1 MIFIYRIFINII
13 LIFSPFIILFR
24 IFKKKENLKSFLEK
38 YCFFSKKKIIG
49 NLIWI
54 HVASVGELMSVIP
67 LINKLEN
74 NKKIRQIL
82 ITSTTVSSSKIFDKF
97 KFKKTIHQF
106 FPIDNNYLSMK
117 FLKYWQ
123 PKLAIFVESE
133 IWPNMLKNINKR
145 SINHI
150 LLNARITKKTFKKWK
165 KIDSFAKEL
174 FQSFNG
180 VYPQNNET
188 YNFLRKFKCKK
199 IRKLGNLKYT
209 NTLTRVADGI
219 DKNLYKKKI
228 IWCAS
233 STHGD
238 EEVISG
244 YAHIKIKK
252 NITNLLTIIIPRH
265 INRCDEIINSLKNL
279 NLKIHLHS
287 SKSKIPHDVD
297 IYLVDTYGE
306 TKSFFKISKVVFL
319 GGSIVEHGGQNP
331 LEAARFGCKILHGK
345 HISNFSEIYSIL
357 SKNNQS
363 TKIRSQKHLINVLK
377 KNLNQKNNSGVFIN
391 KLNKTGNDILK
402 KTRNEILKFI

>member
-238 EEVISG
+238 EEVISS

-252 NITNLLTIIIPRH
+252 KITNLLTIIIPRH
-265 INRCDEIINSLKNL
+265 INRCDEIINSLKDL

-363 TKIRSQKHLINVLK
+363 TKIRSQKHLINVLT
-377 KNLNQKNNSGVFIN
+377 KNLSQKNNSGVFIN
-391 KLNKTGNDILK
+391 KLNRTGNEILK
-402 KTRNEILKFI
+402 QTRDEILKFI

>member
-54 HVASVGELMSVIP
+54 HVASVGELMSIIP

-238 EEVISG
+238 EEVISS

-252 NITNLLTIIIPRH
+252 KITNLLTIIIPRH
-265 INRCDEIINSLKNL
+265 INRCDEIINSLKDL

-363 TKIRSQKHLINVLK
+363 TKIRSQKHLINVLT
-377 KNLNQKNNSGVFIN
+377 KNLSQKNNSGVFIN
-391 KLNKTGNDILK
+391 KLNRTGNEILK
-402 KTRNEILKFI
+402 QTRDEILKFI

>member
-54 HVASVGELMSVIP
+54 HVASVGELMSIIP

-238 EEVISG
+238 EEVISS

-252 NITNLLTIIIPRH
+252 KITNLLTIIIPRH
-265 INRCDEIINSLKNL
+265 INRCDEIINSLKDL

>member
-1 MIFIYRIFINII
+1 M
-13 LIFSPFIILFR
+13 
-24 IFKKKENLKSFLEK
+24 
-38 YCFFSKKKIIG
+38 
-49 NLIWI
+49 
-54 HVASVGELMSVIP
+54 ASVGELMSVIP

-74 NKKIRQIL
+74 NKKIKQIL

-133 IWPNMLKNINKR
+133 IWPNMLKNINKE

-150 LLNARITKKTFKKWK
+150 LLNARITKKTFKKWR
-165 KIDSFAKEL
+165 KIDSFAKQL
-174 FQSFNG
+174 FQSFNE

-188 YNFLRKFKCKK
+188 YNFLKKFKCKK